1 MKIRM
6 MIASMLLMALIYACG
21 TGSAGVQEQQ
31 IENEMMAEHD
41 RIMPK
46 MGELN
51 DLYKDMRQYLFL
63 DTTMTMD
70 TRERLSMVTVNLKES
85 EEEMMNWMNGISD
98 LAQKKTTMK
107 SEELIKY
114 LTEQKNEIK
123 RIGDFTDKS
132 ITEAKTAL
140 AQRKK

>member
-21 TGSAGVQEQQ
+21 TGSAGGQEQQ
-31 IENEMMAEHD
+31 IENEMMAAHD

-51 DLYKDMRQYLFL
+51 DLYKEMRQYLFL
-63 DTTMTMD
+63 DTTMTME

-114 LTEQKNEIK
+114 LTEQKNEIN